1 MKTFLLLTSIN
12 SKLFTHNPLQNLDP
26 AYLFQSH
33 SLLPSPMWSYTAK
46 QTIIFCHTFRS
57 FYNSF
62 PLCNHPFL
70 FLFLIKYYLPIQAQT
85 KHHLQEAF
93 PNSQSPKLI
102 QSLLYIL
109 IALLTNLCYSPLYC
123 MVVIFESISHT
134 TCPTHLCTLVFPMH
148 ISPLSL

>member
-12 SKLFTHNPLQNLDP
+12 SKLFTHNLLQNLDP

-33 SLLPSPMWSYTAK
+33 SLLPSPMWSYIAK

-57 FYNSF
+57 FYSSF

-70 FLFLIKYYLPIQAQT
+70 FRFLIKYYLPIQAQT

-93 PNSQSPKLI
+93 PNPQNELS

-109 IALLTNLCYSPLYC
+109 IALLTNLCYSPLHC
-123 MVVIFESISHT
+123 MVVIF
-134 TCPTHLCTLVFPMH
+134 
-148 ISPLSL
+148 